1 LSLVKFISRAPWIP
15 PGAIVAILSRRK
27 RECATA
33 AKYRDFKKCA
43 SAAPGDL
50 WNGSKS
56 VNLSEDRTV
65 VLTIFLAR
73 LLQAENSATRI
84 GDRRTQ
90 ATAMMR
96 LTVEKDRKKH
106 AA

>member
-15 PGAIVAILSRRK
+15 AGAIVAFLSRRK

-33 AKYRDFKKCA
+33 ANYRGFKKCA
-43 SAAPGDL
+43 LAMSGDL
-50 WNGSKS
+50 WNSSKS

-73 LLQAENSATRI
+73 LLQAEILQRVSEI
-84 GDRRTQ
+84 GAFRR
-90 ATAMMR
+90 R
-96 LTVEKDRKKH
+96 R
-106 AA
+106 